1 MTTFSPFGVRILVFV
16 SLTSKF
22 KLNGYLNGRYF
33 TVSIFSVSIEVK
45 KKRILTLHKIK
56 PFDNFA
62 PTLQ

>member
-1 MTTFSPFGVRILVFV
+1 MTPFSPFGVRILVFV

-45 KKRILTLHKIK
+45 KKRILTSI
-56 PFDNFA
+56 
-62 PTLQ
+62 